1 MNNRDHRKITVIDG
15 HTGFTGGINLADEYI
30 NVKER
35 FGHWKD
41 TGIMLK
47 GEGVWN
53 LTVMFLRMW
62 NAFRPTDE
70 DYSIYRP
77 EVNQT
82 ELVRSDGYVQPY
94 GDSPL

>member
-1 MNNRDHRKITVIDG
+1 
-15 HTGFTGGINLADEYI
+15 
-30 NVKER
+30 
-35 FGHWKD
+35 
-41 TGIMLK
+41 MLK

-70 DYSIYRP
+70 DYSRYRP

-94 GDSPL
+94 GDSPLDEEIVGENAYMNKSRCILIYSYSRF